1 MEWVTQLTLYLLMM
15 AILQTLESLLAVT
28 LSTVS
33 PRPKPWPRPVSMLRD
48 PGCES
53 PTWLLQMQPGV
64 SVWKH
69 TIRTDTSDLL
79 GWGRE
84 HSRVE
89 KWKGHTMISS
99 KTKINRNAGKDSI
112 EGSDLIFKAEIG
124 CVFHLHVKQKSWMVC
139 ITCFYG
145 CGENQ

>member
-28 LSTVS
+28 QSTIS
-33 PRPKPWPRPVSMLRD
+33 PRPKPRPRPVSMLRG

-53 PTWLLQMQPGV
+53 STGLPQMQPGV

-69 TIRTDTSDLL
+69 RIRTDTSDPL
-79 GWGRE
+79 GRGRE

-89 KWKGHTMISS
+89 KWKGHIVISS
-99 KTKINRNAGKDSI
+99 KTKISRNACNDSI
-112 EGSDLIFKAEIG
+112 EGSDLIFKAQAG
-124 CVFHLHVKQKSWMVC
+124 CVFHRHLKQKSWMVC
-139 ITCFYG
+139 ITCFCG